1 MNNNDVTLIIP
12 VKQESI
18 SLPIVLKKLEKY
30 NFEILVILDPTDIET
45 IESIKYLKHKLIFQE
60 QKGYGD
66 AVICGINSSQT
77 KYSCIFNA
85 DGSFEEDDVI
95 KMKNRIIESNLDFIF
110 ASRYSGGG
118 GSSDDTILTYIG
130 NKIFSLIGKIF
141 FNLKVDDILYTH
153 VFGLTDKF
161 KSLKLTNLDFRL
173 CAELPLKV
181 KSLNM
186 NYSNLGSYE
195 KSRIAGTKK
204 VNEFKDGFLIL
215 LFLIKNFFK
224 KY

>member
-1 MNNNDVTLIIP
+1 MNNNDITLIIP
-12 VKQESI
+12 AKQESI
-18 SLPIVLKKLEKY
+18 SLPIVLEKLKIY
-30 NFEILVILDPTDIET
+30 NFVILVIVDRNDIET
-45 IESIKYLKHKLIFQE
+45 IESIKYLKHKLIFQ
-60 QKGYGD
+60 QKKGYGD
-66 AVICGINSSQT
+66 AIITGINNSQT

-85 DGSFEEDDVI
+85 DGSFQEEDII
-95 KMKNRIIESNLDFIF
+95 KMKNRVIKSNLDFIF
-110 ASRYSGGG
+110 ASRYSCGG

-161 KSLKLTNLDFRL
+161 KSLKLTSLDFRL
-173 CAELPLKV
+173 CVELPLKV
-181 KSLNM
+181 KNFKM
-186 NYSNLGSYE
+186 NYSNIGSHE
-195 KSRIAGTKK
+195 RSRIAGTKK